1 LNSTPSSFTLYDND
15 YKNLFDSAHDLIHFA
30 QLDGSLIYVNHSWI
44 QTLGYTQQEAEGKTI
59 VSFIDEPDKEL
70 FQQYQSKIINGAK
83 PAKDDKIII
92 TLKTKPGQLIKAQGF
107 ILLQTRDNKPAFTTG
122 IFRDVTKNL
131 ENEIKLKLSNERLRQ
146 SESDLRQL
154 LIYAPD
160 AVIVIDKNGIIQ
172 FWNPKAE
179 SVFGWSISEALGQT
193 LTNTIIPPQ
202 HRNAHEAGM
211 KRLLTTGEAHV
222 LNKTI
227 EITALNK
234 KGEEF
239 YVSLTI
245 STTRQKDQIAFIA
258 FIRDITVQ
266 KQNEWELETKRKELE
281 TSNHQLEQFAH
292 VASHDMKEPIRKIKM
307 FTERSLYEFE
317 GTLSAK
323 ANQYLEKIYSAANR
337 LSNMVDGVL
346 MYSTLTKSDEVFELL
361 DLNQILNNI
370 ESDLELLIT
379 EKKATIN
386 YTALPAFEGVPFLI
400 YQLFYNL
407 INNSLKFAKKD
418 MPAIIEISGT
428 VIEETGETAP
438 SLNKGTSHVEI
449 IVKDNGIGFLQE
461 FSEKIFQTFARL
473 NSKDK
478 YEGTGLGLALCK
490 NIVMRHK
497 GSIMAIGEEEVGAS
511 FKIILPQKQ
520 L

>member
-1 LNSTPSSFTLYDND
+1 LNSKLSSTLFDND
-15 YKNLFDSAHDLIHFA
+15 YKNLFDNAHDLIHFA
-30 QLDGSLIYVNHSWI
+30 QLDGSLIHVNQSWI
-44 QTLGYTQQEAEGKTI
+44 QALGYAQEDVEGKTI
-59 VSFIDEPDKEL
+59 FSFIDEPDKEA
-70 FQQYQSKIINGAK
+70 FQQYRSKIINSKTPG
-83 PAKDDKIII
+83 KDDKIII
-92 TLKTKPGQLIKAQGF
+92 TLKTKSGRLIKVEGF
-107 ILLQTRDNKPAFTTG
+107 ILLQTRDNKPVFTTG

-131 ENEIKLKLSNERLRQ
+131 ENEIELKLSNERLKQ
-146 SESDLRQL
+146 NESDLRQL

-160 AVIVIDKNGIIQ
+160 AVVVIDKIGIIQ

-202 HRNAHEAGM
+202 HRKAHDAGM
-211 KRLLTTGEAHV
+211 KRFLTTGEAHV

-245 STTRQKDQIAFIA
+245 STTRQKGQIAFIA

-281 TSNHQLEQFAH
+281 ASNHQLEQFAH

-307 FTERSLYEFE
+307 FTER
-317 GTLSAK
+317 TLLELDGVMCLNAS
-323 ANQYLEKIYSAANR
+323 QYLGKIYTAASR
-337 LSNMVDGVL
+337 LTNMIDGVL
-346 MYSTLTKSDEVFELL
+346 TYSTLAKSDEVFELL
-361 DLNQILNNI
+361 DLNQILKSI

-379 EKKATIN
+379 EKNAGIN
-386 YTALPAFEGVPFLI
+386 YAALPAFEGVPFLI

-407 INNSLKFAKKD
+407 INNSLKFTKKD

-428 VIEETGETAP
+428 VIEEAGETIS
-438 SLNKGTSHVEI
+438 SLNKGTSYVEI
-449 IVKDNGIGFLQE
+449 IVKDNGIGFMQE
-461 FSEKIFQTFARL
+461 FSEKIFQTFTRL

-490 NIVMRHK
+490 NIVTRHK
-497 GSIMAIGEEEVGAS
+497 GSIMAIGEEGVGAS
-511 FKIILPQKQ
+511 FKIILPQNQ